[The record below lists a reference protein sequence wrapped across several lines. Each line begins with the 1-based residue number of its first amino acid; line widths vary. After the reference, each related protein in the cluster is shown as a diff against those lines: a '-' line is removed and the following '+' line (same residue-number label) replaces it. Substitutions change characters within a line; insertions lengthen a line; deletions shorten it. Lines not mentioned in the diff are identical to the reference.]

1 SGVGPEVGPAR
12 DHVTVTR
19 SRPME
24 PRKDEKTDRFQIVKL
39 EERIAPSNG
48 NFPPGQFP
56 SGNPAHAPGQSN
68 PNEVP
73 ATNPSTNK
81 YRGPGRRDARPT
93 TGACSGPA
101 GRRPA

>member
-1 SGVGPEVGPAR
+1 
-12 DHVTVTR
+12 
-19 SRPME
+19 ME
-24 PRKDEKTDRFQIVKL
+24 PRNEEKQDRFHIEKL

-73 ATNPSTNK
+73 ATNLSSD
-81 YRGPGRRDARPT
+81 R
-93 TGACSGPA
+93 
-101 GRRPA
+101 

>member
-1 SGVGPEVGPAR
+1 
-12 DHVTVTR
+12 
-19 SRPME
+19 ME
-24 PRKDEKTDRFQIVKL
+24 QRNQEQQGSRFQVVKL

-73 ATNPSTNK
+73 ATNPSN
-81 YRGPGRRDARPT
+81 D
-93 TGACSGPA
+93 
-101 GRRPA
+101 

>member
-1 SGVGPEVGPAR
+1 MQEHKSQKQEKQGAR
-12 DHVTVTR
+12 FNI
-19 SRPME
+19 P
-24 PRKDEKTDRFQIVKL
+24 KL

-73 ATNPSTNK
+73 ATNPSN
-81 YRGPGRRDARPT
+81 D
-93 TGACSGPA
+93 
-101 GRRPA
+101 